1 MTYRQHV
8 AQQDRRHR
16 EHHQRLERLDR
27 AGSERPLSAE
37 AAAAWDA
44 MVEKARLIEAQRSQG
59 GSAFGPAKLL
69 RK

>member
-8 AQQDRRHR
+8 AQQERRRR

-27 AGSERPLSAE
+27 GIDARPLAAE
-37 AAAAWDA
+37 AIAAWDA
-44 MVEKARLIEAQRSQG
+44 MVEKARMIEAQRPQ